1 MAAPLDPRLRPY
13 RIAVYGAFLLLTAVF
28 IGSVI
33 RSIWIDLY
41 APPASTASS
50 PTLAA
55 CRDELATLARKF
67 SAYGE
72 ASLVPGATPAPAGF
86 AADADRQLAA
96 FQRRCLDALPAGA
109 GREDRRQLGVAAD
122 RLDGLLQ
129 QFARSDD

>member
-1 MAAPLDPRLRPY
+1 LPAPLDPRLRPY

-33 RSIWIDLY
+33 RSIWVDLY
-41 APPASTASS
+41 APPASTAAS

-72 ASLVPGATPAPAGF
+72 ASLVPGAKSGADGF
-86 AADADRQLAA
+86 AADADRQLDA
-96 FQRRCLDALPAGA
+96 FQRRCLDSLPAGA
-109 GREDRRQLGVAAD
+109 SREDRRQLGVAAD
-122 RLDGLLQ
+122 RLDGLLPQ
-129 QFARSDD
+129 LARFDD